1 MILDLEKLKMTNPDY
16 KIQELFDVD
25 RMCRY
30 YVVLKRAYI
39 PMGND
44 DYHTIKKFDDLEKA
58 KECVR
63 QLRKYK
69 ESVYHYVED

>member
-1 MILDLEKLKMTNPDY
+1 MTDPDY

-30 YVVLKRAYI
+30 YVVLKKTH
-39 PMGND
+39 PMD
-44 DYHTIKKFDDLEKA
+44 IEYHSIKKFDELEKA

-63 QLRKYK
+63 RLRKYK
-69 ESVYHYVED
+69 QPIYHYVED

>member
-30 YVVLKRAYI
+30 YVVLERARFTVE
-39 PMGND
+39 
-44 DYHTIKKFDDLEKA
+44 YHAIKNFDDLEKA

-63 QLRKYK
+63 RLKKYK
-69 ESVYHYVED
+69 EPVYHYVED

>member
-1 MILDLEKLKMTNPDY
+1 MTNPDY
-16 KIQELFDVD
+16 KIEELFDVD

-30 YVVLKRAYI
+30 YVVLKRALI
-39 PMGND
+39 PTIDME
-44 DYHTIKKFDDLEKA
+44 YRTIKNFDDLQKA

-69 ESVYHYVED
+69 EPVYHYVD